1 MPKSILIVMRKR
13 EDSTTHAAACCFSS
27 VVVQQTVMMRSID
40 IEVSQ
45 EQPSVHRIVLR
56 YSILRFD
63 SGPQESIYIEV
74 SILHSILFSFITI
87 CDRKQGT
94 I

>member
-27 VVVQQTVMMRSID
+27 VVVQQTVMRSID
-40 IEVSQ
+40 IVVSQ
-45 EQPSVHRIVLR
+45 EQPSAHRIVLR

-74 SILHSILFSFITI
+74 SILHLYLILFHHYL
-87 CDRKQGT
+87 R
-94 I
+94 